1 MALTKEEEMLV
12 QAGRAFL
19 GPLYYRHT
27 GGGVVF
33 GDYLD
38 VDWITQ
44 DGVIVASGTNWPL
57 EIRIYA
63 PWGNKAVLQRA
74 VAHELLDCGIG
85 PWTGGEVRRYA
96 KPHVV
101 LAGSAAYRWQSEFD
115 EELVTVGQCSNAED
129 VRRYLRNHI
138 NVIAVVLDNVKL
150 GPVVTYELL
159 AEFRNSGFTGKIYR
173 ASDEDE
179 EIRELLADYL
189 LPNAT
194 AA

>member
-33 GDYLD
+33 GDYQD
-38 VDWITQ
+38 IDWITQ

-63 PWGNKAVLQRA
+63 PWGHKAVLQRA

-85 PWTGGEVRRYA
+85 PWTGGEVRRYV

-101 LAGSAAYRWQSEFD
+101 LAGSAAYRWQSELD
-115 EELVTVGQCSNAED
+115 EELVTAGQCGDAEEM
-129 VRRYLRNHI
+129 RRYLRNHI
-138 NVIAVVLDNVKL
+138 NVVAVVLDNVKL
-150 GPVVTYELL
+150 EPVATYEFL
-159 AEFRNSGFTGKIYR
+159 AELRRNGFSGKVHR
-173 ASDEDE
+173 MSDGDE
-179 EIRELLADYL
+179 EIRENLAGYL
-189 LPNAT
+189 LQNAT